1 MGADRCHEI
10 GALCRVRLDLIVV
23 MEALPDNT
31 TFRYTTARGL
41 KRIYYDDD
49 QGLKVPIY
57 PSLALE
63 QLKVMKIIWE
73 FFVTAAVICATLSLV
88 RLADTSL
95 L

>member
-57 PSLALE
+57 PSLALK
-63 QLKVMKIIWE
+63 QLKVMSNHVCKTWNH
-73 FFVTAAVICATLSLV
+73 
-88 RLADTSL
+88 
-95 L
+95 